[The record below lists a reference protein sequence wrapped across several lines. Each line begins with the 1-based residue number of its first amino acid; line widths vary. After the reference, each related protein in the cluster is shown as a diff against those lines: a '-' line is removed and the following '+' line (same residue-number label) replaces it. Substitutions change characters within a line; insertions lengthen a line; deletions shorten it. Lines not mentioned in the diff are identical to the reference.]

1 MNRFRLLRDTYT
13 NTSNLYGM
21 FTNSSLYND
30 LDIHLSPPLTPRIYA
45 NDSNVLEKIFQKQNR
60 DNDSRINR
68 DNDSRIN
75 RDNDARIN
83 GDNDARIYGDN
94 EFRIYGDNIYGSWLK
109 ELVRPKRIDKKHRI
123 EFSPTKSRLNVMN
136 K

>member
-30 LDIHLSPPLTPRIYA
+30 LDIHLSPPVTPRIHA
-45 NDSNVLEKIFQKQNR
+45 SDSNVLEQIFQKQN
-60 DNDSRINR
+60 
-68 DNDSRIN
+68 
-75 RDNDARIN
+75 
-83 GDNDARIYGDN
+83 GDN
-94 EFRIYGDNIYGSWLK
+94 EFRIYGDNIYSSWLK
-109 ELVRPKRIDKKHRI
+109 ELVQPKKLDRKYKK
-123 EFSPTKSRLNVMN
+123 EFIPTKSRLNAMN

>member
-30 LDIHLSPPLTPRIYA
+30 LDIHLSPPLTPRTIYA

-68 DNDSRIN
+68 DND
-75 RDNDARIN
+75 
-83 GDNDARIYGDN
+83 ARIYGDN
-94 EFRIYGDNIYGSWLK
+94 EFRLYGDNIYGSWLK
-109 ELVRPKRIDKKHRI
+109 ELVRPKKLDKKHRI

>member
-1 MNRFRLLRDTYT
+1 MNRFRLFRDTYT

-45 NDSNVLEKIFQKQNR
+45 SDSNVFEQILNK
-60 DNDSRINR
+60 DNEV
-68 DNDSRIN
+68 
-75 RDNDARIN
+75 
-83 GDNDARIYGDN
+83 RIY
-94 EFRIYGDNIYGSWLK
+94 RDNIYGTWLK
-109 ELVRPKRIDKKHRI
+109 ELVQPKKLDKKHRTK
-123 EFSPTKSRLNVMN
+123 FNPTKSRLNVMN

>member
-30 LDIHLSPPLTPRIYA
+30 LDIHLSPPLTPPSSQSLFPLSTPRIHA
-45 NDSNVLEKIFQKQNR
+45 SDNNVLEQIFKKQN
-60 DNDSRINR
+60 
-68 DNDSRIN
+68 
-75 RDNDARIN
+75 
-83 GDNDARIYGDN
+83 GDN
-94 EFRIYGDNIYGSWLK
+94 EFRIYGDNIYDTWLK
-109 ELVRPKRIDKKHRI
+109 ELVRPKKIDKKHRI

>member
-30 LDIHLSPPLTPRIYA
+30 LDIHLSPPLTPPSSQSLFPLSTPRIHA
-45 NDSNVLEKIFQKQNR
+45 SDNNVLEQIFHNHIDEIHIY
-60 DNDSRINR
+60 DNDIY
-68 DNDSRIN
+68 ND
-75 RDNDARIN
+75 
-83 GDNDARIYGDN
+83 
-94 EFRIYGDNIYGSWLK
+94 WLR
-109 ELVRPKRIDKKHRI
+109 EIVRPKKLDRKYKK
-123 EFSPTKSRLNVMN
+123 EFVPTKSRLNVMN